1 MTNLATTYLGLNLSS
16 PIIVGSSRLTST
28 AKHIKECADA
38 GAGAVVMK
46 SLFEEQII
54 GEHVD
59 PATQD
64 SMGYHTEALE
74 YVTQM
79 SMAYGPE
86 QYLNTIRE
94 ACALVDIPIIASIN
108 ALHEEYWVEFAKKV
122 ESAGAAAI
130 ELNIS
135 HISSDSKTEP
145 KEIEQRYVDIVK
157 QVKKSVSI
165 PVAVKLGDYFTSIP
179 NIVRK
184 LEFAGADAVVLFN
197 RFYQMDV
204 DVEKM
209 EITPGYTLSSRT
221 NMTQSL
227 RWVSIISGQ
236 AKLDVCGSR
245 GIYTGEDVVK
255 HLLVGAKAIQVT
267 SVLLRNGK
275 EHISAMSDEISAWM
289 ERKNYDNIDKFIG
302 KFAQSVA
309 EDPELYER
317 EQYIKAYVGIE

>member
-1 MTNLATTYLGLNLSS
+1 MTNVATTYLGLTLSS
-16 PIIVGSSRLTST
+16 PIIVGSSRLTSS

-64 SMGYHTEALE
+64 SLGYHTEALE

-79 SMAYGPE
+79 SMQYGPE
-86 QYLNTIRE
+86 QYLNTIKE
-94 ACALVDIPIIASIN
+94 ACALVDIPVIASIN
-108 ALHEEYWVEFAKKV
+108 ALNEQYWVEFAKKV
-122 ESAGAAAI
+122 EAAGAAAI

-135 HISSDSKTEP
+135 HISSDYNKEP
-145 KEIEQRYVDIVK
+145 AEIEKRYTDIVK

-165 PVAVKLGDYFTSIP
+165 PIAVKLGDYFTSIP

-184 LEFAGADAVVLFN
+184 LELAGADGVVLFN

-204 DVEKM
+204 DIEKM
-209 EITPGYTLSSRT
+209 EIKPGYTLSSRT

-236 AKLDVCGSR
+236 TKLDVCGSR
-245 GIYTGEDVVK
+245 GIYTGEDVIK

-275 EHISAMSDEISAWM
+275 EHIATMLDDISTWM
-289 ERKNYDNIDKFIG
+289 ERKNYENIDKFIG
-302 KFAQSVA
+302 KFAQSTSD
-309 EDPELYER
+309 DPEMYER
-317 EQYIKAYVGIE
+317 QQYIKAYVGIE